1 MHTRLDPRAGFTAL
15 EAVVA
20 TGFLLLAMIPFFG
33 SMQASVDSHETLATR
48 DQLQERVRRATERI
62 AHRLRSATFDSM
74 KSVPE
79 EPTTAGS
86 IDFQRLANALLP
98 DDELKLDELA
108 RKGGEEGGELLE
120 PIKSA
125 LGGEGGEEEANTKNY
140 EPASRLSFSE
150 GRLRLEIGPSKVDL
164 AEGLTDVKFSRT
176 GRTIIVRVRAD
187 APDGNG
193 HYNTV
198 TRRIHVTVRN

>member
-1 MHTRLDPRAGFTAL
+1 MTDKRNHRCAGVTAL
-15 EAVVA
+15 EAIVA
-20 TGFLLLAMIPFFG
+20 TGFLLVAMIPFFG
-33 SMQASVDSHETLATR
+33 SMQASVDSHETLTSR

-62 AHRLRSATFDSM
+62 AHRLRSATFDSL

-79 EPTTAGS
+79 EPTTAGTL
-86 IDFQRLANALLP
+86 DFQRLANALLP
-98 DDELKLDELA
+98 EDETKLEVQ
-108 RKGGEEGGELLE
+108 RTGGDLGEKLLE
-120 PIKSA
+120 PL
-125 LGGEGGEEEANTKNY
+125 LGGGEEETKTKNY
-140 EPASRLSFSE
+140 EPSSRITLSE
-150 GRLRLEIGPSKVDL
+150 GRLRLEVGPSKIDL

-198 TRRIHVTVRN
+198 TRRVHVTVRN